1 MGTLHYKGYT
11 GSVENIAKR
20 TTACGERHLA

>member
-11 GSVENIAKR
+11 GSVENIVRKI
-20 TTACGERHLA
+20 TASLVKSLV